1 MGGGGTLLS
10 KVFVYMFVKD
20 PVCGMPLDPS
30 TTQFTANFLSKQYF
44 FDSEYCMSNF
54 IEGAKIAYFSME
66 IGINSA
72 MPTYSGGLGILA
84 GDVIRSSAD
93 LRIPLVALTLVS
105 KKGYLKQ
112 KLTPD
117 GWQME
122 YPEEWDI
129 QKFMKLLPET
139 ATLKISERD
148 VKIGVWV
155 YEQESLTGGTIPV
168 LFLTTDVEGNNQ
180 EDREIT
186 DFLYGG
192 DEKYRLKQEIVLGIG
207 GLRILEALKINV
219 KKYHM
224 NEGHSSLLTLE
235 LLKNNDLNADKVK
248 NRCVFTTHTP
258 VAAAFDKFS
267 YDLLSE
273 VLETEVPEKS
283 LKEFGGSDKLNMTL
297 LALNLSKYTNGVT
310 EAHME
315 YSRKLFPGYHIQEIT
330 NGVHSYTWTCSH
342 FRKLFDKYIPRW
354 ANEPE
359 LLVRVDTV
367 PEEDMWEAHMKAKQ
381 DLLDFVHTSSGQ
393 QMDAEVLTLGFARRA
408 TEYKRAAMIFSDIEK
423 LKEVN
428 SQGKIQFIFAGKA
441 HPKDLLGKNLIKE
454 IYEFKDRLKGEIE
467 IVYLENYNMEMAQK
481 LTSGVDVWLNTPMP
495 PMEASGTSGMKASH
509 NGVINFSVLD
519 GWWIEGCVEG
529 LTGWAVGASPNQTI
543 SEEQRRKREIA
554 DLYNKLEYVIIP
566 KFYQDRDG
574 WIDMMKNSI
583 GKVAY
588 YFNTHRMMRKY
599 ATDAYL

>member
-1 MGGGGTLLS
+1 MS
-10 KVFVYMFVKD
+10 VRD

-30 TTQFTANFLSKQYF
+30 KTQFTANFLSRQYY
-44 FDSEYCMSNF
+44 FDSEYCMSSF

-66 IGINSA
+66 IGINTDV
-72 MPTYSGGLGILA
+72 PTYSGGLGVLA

-93 LRIPLVALTLVS
+93 LRIPLVAVTLIS

-112 KLTPD
+112 KITPD
-117 GWQME
+117 GWQIE
-122 YPEEWDI
+122 YPEEWDPS
-129 QKFMKLLPET
+129 KFMKLLPET
-139 ATLKISERD
+139 ATIKIAGRD
-148 VKIGVWV
+148 VRIGVWV

-168 LFLTTDVEGNNQ
+168 LFLTTDVEGNTQ

-235 LLKNNDLNADKVK
+235 LLKNNNLNADKVK
-248 NRCVFTTHTP
+248 NLCVFTTHTP
-258 VAAAFDKFS
+258 VAAALDKFS
-267 YDLLSE
+267 YDMLSE
-273 VLETEVPEKS
+273 VLETEVPQEI
-283 LKEFGGSDKLNMTL
+283 LKEYGGSDRLNMTL

-330 NGVHSYTWTCSH
+330 NGVHSYTWTCPC
-342 FRKLFDKYIPRW
+342 FRALFDKYIPRW

-359 LLVRVDTV
+359 LLVRVDTI
-367 PEEDMWEAHMKAKQ
+367 PDEELWEAHMKAKQ
-381 DLLDFVHTSSGQ
+381 TLLDFVYEKTAT
-393 QMDAEVLTLGFARRA
+393 QMDINTLTIVFARRA
-408 TEYKRAAMIFSDIEK
+408 TEYKRAAMIFSDLDK
-423 LKEVN
+423 LRE
-428 SQGKIQFIFAGKA
+428 IQKQERIQLIFAGKA
-441 HPKDLLGKNLIKE
+441 HPRDEMGKRLIKDIYDCMAQLKRE
-454 IYEFKDRLKGEIE
+454 ID
-467 IVYLENYNMEMAQK
+467 IVYLENYTMEMAGK
-481 LTSGVDVWLNTPMP
+481 LVSGADIWLNTPLP
-495 PMEASGTSGMKASH
+495 PFEASGTSGMKAAH

-529 LTGWAVGASPNQTI
+529 LTGWAIGPSPDQAI
-543 SEEQRRKREIA
+543 SEEERRKRELG
-554 DLYNKLEYVIIP
+554 DLYNKLEYLIIP
-566 KFYQDRDG
+566 KFYQQRDD
-574 WIDMMKNSI
+574 WISMMRNSI

-588 YFNTHRMMRKY
+588 YFNTHRMMRRY

>member
-1 MGGGGTLLS
+1 MS
-10 KVFVYMFVKD
+10 VRD

-30 TTQFTANFLSKQYF
+30 KAQFTTNFLSKQYY
-44 FDSEYCMSNF
+44 FDSEYCMSSF
-54 IEGAKIAYFSME
+54 IDGAKIAYFSME
-66 IGINSA
+66 IGINSDV
-72 MPTYSGGLGILA
+72 PTYSGGLGVLA

-93 LRIPLVALTLVS
+93 LRIPLVAVTLVS

-112 KLTPD
+112 KITPD
-117 GWQME
+117 GRQIE
-122 YPEEWDI
+122 YPDLWDPSM
-129 QKFMKLLPET
+129 FMKLLPET
-139 ATLKISERD
+139 ATVKISGRD

-155 YEQESLTGGTIPV
+155 YAQESIAGGTISV
-168 LFLTTDVEGNNQ
+168 LFLTTDVEGNTP
-180 EDREIT
+180 EDRGIT

-207 GLRILEALKINV
+207 GIRILEALKINV

-235 LLKNNDLNADKVK
+235 LLKNNDLNDDKVK
-248 NRCVFTTHTP
+248 NLCVFTTHTP

-267 YDLLSE
+267 YDMLSE
-273 VLETEVPEKS
+273 VLETEMPVEI
-283 LKEFGGSDKLNMTL
+283 LKEYGGYDKLNMTL

-330 NGVHSYTWTCSH
+330 NGVHSYTWTCLY
-342 FRKLFDKYIPRW
+342 FKALFDKYVRRW

-359 LLVRVDTV
+359 LLVRVDTI
-367 PEEDMWEAHMKAKQ
+367 PDEELWEAHLKAKQ
-381 DLLDFVHTSSGQ
+381 DLLDFIHVKTST
-393 QMDAEVLTLGFARRA
+393 QMDINTLTIAYARRA

-423 LKEVN
+423 LREI
-428 SQGKIQFIFAGKA
+428 QGQGRIQLVFAGKA
-441 HPKDLLGKNLIKE
+441 HPHDEMGKQLIKE
-454 IYEFKDRLKGEIE
+454 IYDCIAQLKNEID
-467 IVYLENYNMEMAQK
+467 IVYLENYSMEMAGK
-481 LTSGVDVWLNTPMP
+481 LVSGADIWLNTPLP
-495 PMEASGTSGMKASH
+495 PFEASGTSGMKAAH

-529 LTGWAVGASPNQTI
+529 LTGWAIGPSPDQEI
-543 SEEQRRKREIA
+543 SEEERRKRELG
-554 DLYNKLEYVIIP
+554 DLYNKLEYLIIP
-566 KFYQDRDG
+566 KFYQQRDD
-574 WIDMMKNSI
+574 WISMMRNSI

>member
-1 MGGGGTLLS
+1 VKVALLLS
-10 KVFVYMFVKD
+10 EVFVYMLIKD

-30 TTQFTANFLSKQYF
+30 ATHFTANFLSKQYY
-44 FDSEYCMSNF
+44 FDSEYCMSSF
-54 IEGAKIAYFSME
+54 LEGAKIAYFSME

-72 MPTYSGGLGILA
+72 MPTYSGGLGVLA

-122 YPEEWDI
+122 YPEEWDPS
-129 QKFMKLLPET
+129 KFMKLLPET
-139 ATLKISERD
+139 VIVKISGRD

-168 LFLTTDVEGNNQ
+168 LFLTTDVEGNTQ

-248 NRCVFTTHTP
+248 NRSVFTTHTP

-273 VLETEVPEKS
+273 VLETEVPEKN
-283 LKEFGGSDKLNMTL
+283 LKEYGGSDKLNMTL

-330 NGVHSYTWTCSH
+330 NGVHSYTWACSY

-359 LLVRVDTV
+359 LLVRIDTV
-367 PEEDMWEAHMKAKQ
+367 PDEELWEAHMKAKQ
-381 DLLDFVHTSSGQ
+381 DLLDFVHTSSGL
-393 QMDAEVLTLGFARRA
+393 QMDINTLTLGFARRA
-408 TEYKRAAMIFSDIEK
+408 TEYKRATMIFSDLER

-428 SQGKIQFIFAGKA
+428 SQGKIQLIFAGKA
-441 HPKDLLGKNLIKE
+441 HPKDELGKNLIKE
-454 IYEFKDRLKGEIE
+454 IYEYIDRLKGEIE

-495 PMEASGTSGMKASH
+495 PMEASGTSGMKAAH

-529 LTGWAVGASPNQTI
+529 LTGWAIGPSPDQAI

-554 DLYNKLEYVIIP
+554 DIYNKLEYIIIP
-566 KFYQDRDG
+566 KFYQERDS
-574 WIDMMKNSI
+574 WIGMMRNSI

-588 YFNTHRMMRKY
+588 YFNTHRMMRRY

>member
-1 MGGGGTLLS
+1 MGENYPDYS
-10 KVFVYMFVKD
+10 KGLFFMSVKD

-30 TTQFTANFLSKQYF
+30 KTQFKANFLSRQYY
-44 FDSEYCMSNF
+44 FDSEYCMKGF

-66 IGINSA
+66 IAMDSGI
-72 MPTYSGGLGILA
+72 PTYSGGLGVLA
-84 GDVIRSSAD
+84 GDALRSSSD
-93 LRIPLVALTLVS
+93 LRLPLVAITLVC
-105 KKGYLKQ
+105 KKGYLRQ
-112 KLTPD
+112 KITLD
-117 GWQME
+117 GWQKE
-122 YPEEWDI
+122 YAEEWDPS
-129 QKFMKLLPET
+129 KFMKLLPET
-139 ATLKISERD
+139 VTIRISGRD
-148 VKIGVWV
+148 VKVGVWV

-168 LFLTTDVEGNNQ
+168 LFLTTDVEGNTQ

-192 DEKYRLKQEIVLGIG
+192 DEKYRLKQEIVLGVG
-207 GLRILEALKINV
+207 GVRILEALKINI

-235 LLKNNDLNADKVK
+235 LLKNNNLNVDKVK
-248 NRCVFTTHTP
+248 NLCVFTTHTP

-273 VLETEVPEKS
+273 VLETEVPLEI
-283 LKEFGGSDKLNMTL
+283 LKKYGGQDKLNMTL

-330 NGVHSYTWTCSH
+330 NGVHSYTWTCPH
-342 FRKLFDKYIPRW
+342 FRNLFDKYIHRW

-359 LLVRVDTV
+359 LLVRIDSV
-367 PEEDMWEAHMKAKQ
+367 PEEEVWEAHVKAKQ
-381 DLLDFVHTSSGQ
+381 DLLDLVHDSSGV
-393 QMDAEVLTLGFARRA
+393 QMDMDVLTLGFARRA
-408 TEYKRAAMIFSDIEK
+408 TEYKRATMIFSDLEK
-423 LKEVN
+423 LKEVR
-428 SQGKIQFIFAGKA
+428 SQGRIQLIFAGKA
-441 HPKDLLGKNLIKE
+441 HPKDGLGKGLIKE
-454 IYEFKDRLKGEIE
+454 IYEYMDRLKGEIE
-467 IVYLENYNMEMAQK
+467 IVYLENYNMQMAGK
-481 LTSGVDVWLNTPMP
+481 LTSGVDVWLNTPLP
-495 PMEASGTSGMKASH
+495 PMEASGTSGMKAAH

-529 LTGWAVGASPNQTI
+529 LTGWAIGPSPDQWLD
-543 SEEQRRKREIA
+543 EQETRKREIA

-566 KFYQDRDG
+566 KFYRDRDS
-574 WIDMMKNSI
+574 WIGMMKNSI